1 MISPDSGD
9 LLDGGPDVEP
19 LEKLSTPAVVGICL
33 GATLLLFSVAAV
45 SCFCYRGH
53 HQPHGRLGKKLRS
66 PVGHIDNKPLAFRK
80 PTAVKSPISHQHC
93 YPSQHVVT
101 SAAALAHH
109 LKKSPSPT
117 GNKTPPGSCPIGKT
131 SSPLSAGTT
140 PSTLTPTY
148 ETCSPQVSRKNSLIA
163 TSSGNRCSLLFDEY
177 GQIVQQPRET
187 VIRFQLE
194 NEANVKGD
202 TTPTGDQPGTHSMEL
217 SVGEG
222 ANKLGRLFF
231 KVRHNT
237 DKSTLNITVMKCQGL
252 PARDL
257 NVGSSDPY
265 VKLQLLPDKHHK
277 VKTRVLRRTLNPVY
291 DEDFTFYGIG
301 ENQLQSLTL
310 HFVVLSFDRYSRDDV
325 IGEVLLPVYEALEE
339 TASAA
344 ATIDSNDRNNSAVTV
359 AGIAD
364 GNNPLGQVAGAVL
377 ARDIAPRSHKM
388 RSHGRGE
395 LLVSLCYQ
403 PQASRLTAVVLKARN
418 IPRMDMTGLAD
429 PYVKIYLV
437 HNGQRVAKKKTHVKK
452 RTLNPVFNESFVFD
466 LPAAA
471 TSLDNISLEFL
482 VLDWDRVTKNE
493 VIGRLEL
500 GGAKSTGTA
509 QHHWSEVISS
519 PRRQIAEW
527 HKLKD

>member
-1 MISPDSGD
+1 M
-9 LLDGGPDVEP
+9 
-19 LEKLSTPAVVGICL
+19 L
-33 GATLLLFSVAAV
+33 GRDPSA
-45 SCFCYRGH
+45 
-53 HQPHGRLGKKLRS
+53 P
-66 PVGHIDNKPLAFRK
+66 
-80 PTAVKSPISHQHC
+80 PTAVKSPNS
-93 YPSQHVVT
+93 VT
-101 SAAALAHH
+101 TAGGHY

-117 GNKTPPGSCPIGKT
+117 GIKSPPGSCPISKT
-131 SSPLSAGTT
+131 LPSPLSAVNT

-148 ETCSPQVSRKNSLIA
+148 EVSSQQASRKNSR
-163 TSSGNRCSLLFDEY
+163 TFGSSPLEE
-177 GQIVQQPRET
+177 RET

-194 NEANVKGD
+194 NEVSSKLDPALSDCKTDVE
-202 TTPTGDQPGTHSMEL
+202 TPLPAVLYGSNQEVNNLD
-217 SVGEG
+217 GEG
-222 ANKLGRLFF
+222 SNKLGQLFF
-231 KVRHNT
+231 KVRHNLE
-237 DKSTLNITVMKCQGL
+237 KSTLNITVVRCNGL
-252 PARDL
+252 PARDS

-325 IGEVLLPVYEALEE
+325 IGEVLLPVFEALEE
-339 TASAA
+339 MKNESLNQKVIEETNGE
-344 ATIDSNDRNNSAVTV
+344 ATLT
-359 AGIAD
+359 
-364 GNNPLGQVAGAVL
+364 
-377 ARDIAPRSHKM
+377 RDIAPRSHKM
-388 RSHGRGE
+388 RTHGRGE

-466 LPAAA
+466 LPANA

-500 GGAKSTGTA
+500 GSVKGSGTA
-509 QHHWSEVISS
+509 LHHWNEVLSS

>member
-1 MISPDSGD
+1 MKEGD
-9 LLDGGPDVEP
+9 GPDVEP
-19 LEKLSTPAVVGICL
+19 LNHLSTPAVVGICL
-33 GATLLLFSVAAV
+33 GGVVLLISVAAV

-53 HQPHGRLGKKLRS
+53 HQQTRSTKKARS
-66 PVGHIDNKPLAFRK
+66 PGSHIGSENRPLAFRK
-80 PTAVKSPISHQHC
+80 PVAVKSPNNPQQLTHSYPVSGGSSVAIS
-93 YPSQHVVT
+93 
-101 SAAALAHH
+101 HH

-117 GNKTPPGSCPIGKT
+117 GAKTPPGSCPIGK
-131 SSPLSAGTT
+131 SPSPLSATT

-148 ETCSPQVSRKNSLIA
+148 ETSSPQVSRKNSLI
-163 TSSGNRCSLLFDEY
+163 SGCSRSVINALQEE
-177 GQIVQQPRET
+177 GQQRET

-194 NEANVKGD
+194 NEVTHPAELMKSDLVASASANL
-202 TTPTGDQPGTHSMEL
+202 PGGEIDLAKMECGGG
-217 SVGEG
+217 S
-222 ANKLGRLFF
+222 NKLGQLYF
-231 KVRHNT
+231 KVRHNVE
-237 DKSTLNITVMKCQGL
+237 KSTLNITVVRCQGL
-252 PARDL
+252 PARDS
-257 NVGSSDPY
+257 NIGSSDPY

-310 HFVVLSFDRYSRDDV
+310 HFVVLCFDRYSRDDV
-325 IGEVLLPVYEALEE
+325 IGEVLLPVNEALEE
-339 TASAA
+339 MTDSV
-344 ATIDSNDRNNSAVTV
+344 DSNNTADNGNHSSA
-359 AGIAD
+359 
-364 GNNPLGQVAGAVL
+364 LL
-377 ARDIAPRSHKM
+377 FRDIAPRSHKM
-388 RSHGRGE
+388 RTHGRGE

-466 LPAAA
+466 LPASA

-493 VIGRLEL
+493 PLDLKQVIGRLEL
-500 GGAKSTGTA
+500 GGAKTIGTA
-509 QHHWSEVISS
+509 LHHWNEVLNS